1 MPANAQSREHRGISR
16 RSLLGAFGAGAATA
30 AVVAGGGVALAR
42 VADSDATAGSGPSY
56 DFYGEH
62 QQGITTPM
70 QNSLHFAALDV
81 TTESRDELISMLRRW
96 TQASAAMMNGTPVGA
111 FGAVNGPYDA
121 PPEDTGDALDLPPS
135 GLTITIGFGP
145 TLFRTAAG
153 VDRFGIDHLRPA
165 TLHELP
171 HFPGD
176 LLDES
181 ISGGDLCIQAC
192 ADDAQ
197 VAVHAVRNL
206 VRLAFGAA
214 AVRWSQMGYG
224 KSSSTSHDQ
233 PTPRNLFGF
242 KDGTRNITA
251 DDTAGLDSF
260 VWVRSADEPSW
271 MHQGTYLAVRKIRMT
286 IETWDRSSMREQEA
300 TFGRTKREG
309 APLSGGTEF
318 TEPDFTAV
326 GRESTPLIDAASHMA
341 LAHPHANG
349 GTRILRRAYN
359 YTDGSDGLG
368 RLDAG
373 LFFLSFQRDIDRQF
387 IPMQMRLSKSDRMN
401 EYVRYLSSATFA
413 IPPGCPAA
421 GDYLG
426 CALFEA

>member
-1 MPANAQSREHRGISR
+1 
-16 RSLLGAFGAGAATA
+16 
-30 AVVAGGGVALAR
+30 
-42 VADSDATAGSGPSY
+42 
-56 DFYGEH
+56 
-62 QQGITTPM
+62 M

-251 DDTAGLDSF
+251 GDTAGLDSF
-260 VWVRSADEPSW
+260 VWVQSADEPSW

-341 LAHPHANG
+341 LAHPDANG

-373 LFFLSFQRDIDRQF
+373 LFFLSFQRDIDKQF

-401 EYVRYLSSATFA
+401 EYVKYLSSATFA

-426 CALFEA
+426 STLFEA